1 MNEETRKSLL
11 ESLVSE
17 NNELQKILKLKKRDY
32 ILEDIPKDEKL
43 YNDYLSKGWVLQREL
58 KHFYRMKGAKP
69 YDVLFRDK
77 VWSVFA
83 QLGFSQLNRD
93 ENFTIPYDKKDPNL
107 TKQIDVFAKDNE
119 SILYVECKPSIDYGR
134 GDFEKDLEFYKDIKE
149 GLETSIKQMF
159 PNSKPKVKFILATE
173 NKTLGERDEER
184 LKNLGGVHLDEEAIE
199 YYLKMFNQIGI
210 AARYQLLGYLFAGN
224 TIPDLD
230 NQIPAIK
237 GKMGKHTYYSFSI
250 EPDKLLKIGYVLHRS
265 KANRK
270 MMPTYQ
276 RIIKKSRL
284 KKINEFITE
293 QSGFFPNSII
303 ISLDVKVNGP
313 RFDPANTQ
321 VQTAISKVG
330 VLYLPKKYR
339 SAYIIDG
346 QHRLYGYAGTKYSK
360 TNSIPVVAFVNLKR
374 EEQVDLFM
382 QINENQK
389 AVPKTL
395 RETLNADLLWTSTNL
410 KEQIKALCSRVA
422 IYLGEEKDSPFYD
435 YISLGEDNRVLT
447 PGNLSSALIKSNFYG
462 TVSKDKIEKLGL
474 FYKGDL
480 EYAFKSSYEYLR
492 LCFEYLTT
500 NLSNDWKKKKESFLF
515 VNKGVY
521 AIIMLLSDILDHLE
535 EVKVIDTN
543 KDVPQKLFKET
554 QKYLDPL
561 IVFVREMD
569 EETRY
574 KFKDMKGSTAPVR
587 YWRKF
592 QVCVREVYQEF
603 EPEGLKDYI
612 KNQERALNLKTFE
625 MIKDLEEFMRADF
638 KSKLYDHWGEEWAW
652 KKGVPVKIQ
661 DDAEDRMR
669 KKNRTRKKEEETEE
683 WDNLN
688 LIHYREIA
696 KQNWQYVNEDKKR
709 VKFFEIHY
717 TMPSEEKLN
726 KEEKTKWWVKLNEL
740 RNIVSH
746 VSSDQISENDY
757 DYVKKIHD
765 WLIKKEIQNKWQQE
779 EIIIVS

>member
-93 ENFTIPYDKKDPNL
+93 ENFTIPYDKKDLNL

-410 KEQIKALCSRVA
+410 KEQIKALCSKVA

-447 PGNLSSALIKSNFYG
+447 PGNLSSALMKSNFYG

-480 EYAFKSSYEYLR
+480 EHTFKSSYEYLR

-543 KDVPQKLFKET
+543 KDVSQKLFKET

-746 VSSDQISENDY
+746 VSSDQISEDDY

-779 EIIIVS
+779 EMIIAS